1 MMAGVMARRSK
12 GPGLPEIAA
21 QGIAVLFVL
30 AFLRAST
37 TGDRG
42 LAQAFSGMAFLFLAV
57 VGLALV
63 AGLIWIV
70 AKFYW
75 NRPAMEPETW
85 EPPKPVHF
93 THEWTDISSPPRGPI
108 KVVPASPVEDD
119 SRYQPKPQQPISKPK
134 PRQSISQQIRQIDW
148 FQFEK
153 LMELAYSGTGS
164 VTRKG
169 GANPDGGIDLVLN
182 QRGGSTGIQCKHWKS
197 WNVGVRVVREMI
209 GALADA
215 GMKKG
220 IIVSLNP
227 FTQDAIDLAA
237 RHNIE
242 LVGEQG
248 VIGLLKYLDQKE
260 VQRLL
265 TDTRKYCPRCE
276 SEMVIRTASKGTRA
290 GSQFWGCLGY
300 PGCSFTMEI

>member
-1 MMAGVMARRSK
+1 MMAGVMARRRK
-12 GPGLPEIAA
+12 GPELPEIAA
-21 QGIAVLFVL
+21 QGLAVLIVL
-30 AFLRAST
+30 VFLGGAS
-37 TGDRG
+37 GNG
-42 LAQAFSGMAFLFLAV
+42 LPMAAGMIAFLAV
-57 VGLALV
+57 GVISVLLIV
-63 AGLIWIV
+63 GLIWLV
-70 AKFYW
+70 GSSVQKK
-75 NRPAMEPETW
+75 PETW

-93 THEWTDISSPPRGPI
+93 THEWTDIRSPPRGPI

-119 SRYQPKPQQPISKPK
+119 SRYQPKPQQPISQPK
-134 PRQSISQQIRQIDW
+134 PQQSIPQQIRKIDW

-153 LMELAYSGTGS
+153 LMELAYSGIGT

-169 GANPDGGIDLVLN
+169 GANPDGGIDLVLD
-182 QRGGSTGIQCKHWKS
+182 QRGELTGIQCKHWKS

-220 IIVSLNP
+220 IIVSLQS

-248 VIGLLKYLDQKE
+248 VIGLLKYLDQTE

-276 SEMVIRTASKGTRA
+276 SEMTIRTASKGTRA

-300 PGCSFTMEI
+300 PGCSFTMEV